1 MIRYCVA
8 FCAVCI
14 GGLTAAADMVVSLPL
29 LPPHQPGIARRRS
42 PEEDRL
48 IFDAC
53 VTFYGIVY
61 TTGRLLYRWW
71 GAKPEAEQLR
81 RWSRYHMVLLNLL
94 GGSWLIFSSWQAL
107 QQAVVVR
114 PSLVVGAVL
123 LTLAAYDGWNGS
135 RPAPLAK

>member
-1 MIRYCVA
+1 MMRYWVA
-8 FCAVCI
+8 FFAVCI
-14 GGLTAAADMVVSLPL
+14 GGLTVAVDLLVSSPL
-29 LPPHQPGIARRRS
+29 LPPQQPGVAHRRS

-61 TTGRLLYRWW
+61 TTGRLLYHWW
-71 GAKPEAEQLR
+71 GAKAEAEELR
-81 RWSRYHMVLLNLL
+81 RWSRNHMVLLNII
-94 GGSWLIFSSWQAL
+94 GGGWLIVSGWQAL

-123 LTLAAYDGWNGS
+123 LVLAAYDGWKGL
-135 RPAPLAK
+135 RPELLGE